1 MAKASKLADLFRSAF
16 DKANKEKADLTNKL
30 NDLLEQGRK
39 IEEQVAAVKK
49 ELAEADE
56 NIAAAV
62 KAAGKDFG
70 ISLEVDAGKG
80 RGRPRICGAMQRSL
94 SSPTW
99 MAMVHRRS
107 W

>member
-56 NIAAAV
+56 NISTAV

-80 RGRPRICGAMQRSL
+80 RGRPAKGQQTG
-94 SSPTW
+94 SSKATV
-99 MAMVHRRS
+99 AEVKRVS
-107 W
+107 